1 MRSIFTAAIVLGF
14 TVTACGGDA
23 QKNGASSPDDKKVA
37 SADDGA
43 KGSDPAD
50 GKIEGK
56 PVDGAG
62 GNPAVKDGGGEG
74 EDRYTLK
81 VEAPS
86 EAKAGEPG
94 VVKVTVL
101 PKAPW
106 HMNLDYPTKLT
117 VEAPT
122 GVELTKAE
130 QKKADAKA
138 LTDETCEFD
147 VAFTAAD
154 AGDKSFTGKFKF
166 AICQDE
172 ACSPVQ
178 EDIEFQVAVK

>member
-1 MRSIFTAAIVLGF
+1 MRRTLTAAILFGF
-14 TVTACGGDA
+14 TATACGGDA
-23 QKNGASSPDDKKVA
+23 QQNGASSPDDKKVA
-37 SADDGA
+37 AADEGA
-43 KGSDPAD
+43 AKDPGP
-50 GKIEGK
+50 GKIEGT

-62 GNPAVKDGGGEG
+62 GNPAVKQGEGAG
-74 EDRYTLK
+74 EDRYTLQ
-81 VEAPS
+81 VEPPT
-86 EAKAGEPG
+86 EAKAGEAG
-94 VVKVTVL
+94 VVTVKVL

-117 VEAPT
+117 VEAPS
-122 GVELTKAE
+122 GVELAKSE

-138 LTDETCEFD
+138 LTAETCEFD

>member
-1 MRSIFTAAIVLGF
+1 MRRIFIAATIFGLTTAG
-14 TVTACGGDA
+14 CGSDT
-23 QKNGASSPDDKKVA
+23 QKNGASSPDDQKVA
-37 SADDGA
+37 AAEPGA
-43 KGSDPAD
+43 KEPGPA
-50 GKIEGK
+50 KIEGK

-62 GNPAVKDGGGEG
+62 GNPAVKEGGEG
-74 EDRYTLK
+74 EDRYTLE
-81 VEAPS
+81 VQPPS

-94 VVKVTVL
+94 VVKVKVL

-106 HMNLDYPTKLT
+106 HMNLDYPTKL
-117 VEAPT
+117 VVDAPT
-122 GVELTKAE
+122 GVELAKSE

-147 VAFTAAD
+147 VAFTASET
-154 AGDKSFTGKFKF
+154 GDKSFTGKFKF

-178 EDIEFQVAVK
+178 EDIQFQVAVK

>member
-1 MRSIFTAAIVLGF
+1 MRRILIAATIFGFITAG
-14 TVTACGGDA
+14 CGSDT
-23 QKNGASSPDDKKVA
+23 QKNGASSPDDKKVVA
-37 SADDGA
+37 AEPGA
-43 KGSDPAD
+43 EDEPA
-50 GKIEGK
+50 GPAKIEGK
-56 PVDGAG
+56 PVDGGG
-62 GNPAVKDGGGEG
+62 GNPAVKDGGEG
-74 EDRYTLK
+74 EDRYTLQ
-81 VEAPS
+81 VEPPS
-86 EAKAGEPG
+86 AAKAGEPG
-94 VVKVTVL
+94 VVKVKVL

-122 GVELTKAE
+122 GVELAKAE

>member
-1 MRSIFTAAIVLGF
+1 MRRILITATIFGLTTAG
-14 TVTACGGDA
+14 CGSDT
-23 QKNGASSPDDKKVA
+23 QKKDASSPDDQKVA
-37 SADDGA
+37 AAEPAAGDGA
-43 KGSDPAD
+43 GP

-56 PVDGAG
+56 PVDGDG
-62 GNPAVKDGGGEG
+62 GNPAVKEGGEG
-74 EDRYTLK
+74 EDRYTLA
-81 VEAPS
+81 VEPPG
-86 EAKAGEPG
+86 EAKPGEQG
-94 VVKVTVL
+94 VVKVKVL

-117 VEAPT
+117 VEAPE
-122 GVELTKAE
+122 GVELAKAE
-130 QKKADAKA
+130 QKKGDAKA

-147 VAFTAAD
+147 VAFTASD
-154 AGDKSFTGKFKF
+154 AGDKSFKGKFKF